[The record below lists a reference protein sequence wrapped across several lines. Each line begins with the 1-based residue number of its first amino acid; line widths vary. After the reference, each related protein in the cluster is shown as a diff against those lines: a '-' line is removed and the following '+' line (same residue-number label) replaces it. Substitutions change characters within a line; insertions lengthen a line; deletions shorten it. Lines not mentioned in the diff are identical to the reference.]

1 MSVYKRFSLCF
12 VASFLLFVVGFGG
25 FLALL
30 WLYDPFWF
38 FHKPI
43 FREITYH
50 SDMRMQAK
58 GIIDNTD
65 FDSVILGTSMLENTS
80 AKEAS
85 TKLGGKWVNLSI
97 SAGLFEERAIVLKY
111 ILKRK
116 KIHALIYSV
125 DSFTLVN
132 IQDIR
137 INPQLYQP
145 NSFIAR
151 FNYSLDKKFIKC
163 AKKWSKSSECVGDK
177 KDLETML
184 QWHSFV
190 QNEYKGGFK
199 AWLDFRKNDAL
210 TALKIYEKGEILP
223 PYDKEKMQEY
233 VRKYVFELV
242 AENPQIEFHF
252 IIPPLARFFWIMP
265 SEHIYHKNRTGKQF
279 YAEYKEM
286 FVWFVNES
294 AKYKNA
300 KIYGFDDTDYP
311 DTFTNFRDGV
321 HYNVDM
327 HSMQLDAIADGTHIL
342 TPQNMDEYLQTM
354 ENKIKAYD
362 LTPLINEIKAWETEQ
377 NATAKE

>member
-1 MSVYKRFSLCF
+1 MSVYKRFCF
-12 VASFLLFVVGFGG
+12 GFAWAFVPAILGFVVLLF
-25 FLALL
+25 LL
-30 WLYDPFWF
+30 WLYDPFQF

-97 SAGLFEERAIVLKY
+97 AGGSFEDRAIMLTY
-111 ILKRK
+111 LFKRK
-116 KIHALIYSV
+116 NIKSIVYSIDTPYLLNEYKV
-125 DSFTLVN
+125 SIKSELYKDSPFLAK
-132 IQDIR
+132 
-137 INPQLYQP
+137 YK
-145 NSFIAR
+145 F
-151 FNYSLDKKFIKC
+151 YLDEKFIKC
-163 AKKWSKSSECVGDK
+163 AIKWSKSPECVGK
-177 KDLETML
+177 KELETIL
-184 QWHSFV
+184 QWHLTDQEQF
-190 QNEYKGGFK
+190 KGFIFWSK
-199 AWLDFRKNDAL
+199 VMKKQAVKY
-210 TALKIYEKGEILP
+210 LKIYEKGEVLP

-242 AENPQIEFHF
+242 AENPQINFYF
-252 IIPPLARFFWIMP
+252 IIPTYQRLAYKFPIDSGYPRW
-265 SEHIYHKNRTGKQF
+265 SKQI
-279 YAEYKEM
+279 KEM
-286 FVWFVNES
+286 FVWFVNEG

-300 KIYGFDDTDYP
+300 RIYGFDDTNYP
-311 DTFTNFRDGV
+311 DTFANYKDLQ

-327 HSMQLDAIADGTHIL
+327 NSMQLDAIADGTHIL
-342 TPQNMDEYLQTM
+342 TPQNIDEYLQTM

-362 LTPLINEIKAWETEQ
+362 LTPLINEIKAWEAEQ